1 MTIGFT
7 QKHIEQLQIGNL
19 STEEFLSIAI
29 ETSKLLGWY
38 ISNVNETGFI
48 AYTNNG
54 IFSWNAEIRLKINNR
69 IASLQSQSR
78 GNEIIEFGKNK
89 ANLQSFISAFYDLK
103 KSLTPEEL
111 TIKYKDLQ
119 LQFA

>member
-7 QKHIEQLQIGNL
+7 QKHIEELPIDDLTAEQ
-19 STEEFLSIAI
+19 FLSIAI
-29 ETSKLLGWY
+29 ETCKLMGWSL
-38 ISNVNETGFI
+38 SNVNETGFI

-54 IFSWNAEIRLKINNR
+54 IFTWNAEIRLKITNTVANLR
-69 IASLQSQSR
+69 SQSR

-111 TIKYKDLQ
+111 TIKYKNLQ
-119 LQFA
+119 LKFA